1 MVTQPLGDERPEGT
15 ADGRPNVVIVGTGV
29 SALLLAQALVEHP
42 VASVVLVGP
51 AGPLRPHI
59 LSYWSDG
66 PTPFDASASWSWEE
80 VRVGAPGV
88 APRAVPLTRFRYRS
102 FRAQPWADA
111 VREILLRDSRV
122 AFRDVR
128 ATVVGTT
135 GDRGCVT
142 CDDGSRLAADW
153 VFDSRRTAAPPDVH
167 QRFVGWELE
176 LDRPMVEQLGPT
188 LLDFR
193 TPSEG
198 DFRFTYALPLDP
210 TRLFVE
216 HVSYARCDHDAAL
229 ATYLRHVLEIDGWR
243 VVDREVGATPLFATP
258 PERMAGRV
266 VRIGVHAAGLA
277 KVCTGYAVMRMWRDA
292 VQLAHTLFAEGAP
305 SVRRRQRSLDRLA
318 DRFFLEL
325 LHEEPERIPELLGAL
340 FSRAPGDAVLA
351 FLDEQAPLSERLAVA
366 RAMPRWLRWAMGSGW

>member
-1 MVTQPLGDERPEGT
+1 MGAGPLI
-15 ADGRPNVVIVGTGV
+15 VVIVGTGV
-29 SALLLAQALVEHP
+29 SALLLAQALVERP

-66 PTPFDASASWSWEE
+66 PTPFDARASWGWTE
-80 VRVGAPGV
+80 VRVGGPGV
-88 APRAVPLTRFRYRS
+88 PPRAVPLTRFAYRT

-111 VREILLRDSRV
+111 VRETLLRDPRV
-122 AFRDVR
+122 TFKEARVTTVE
-128 ATVVGTT
+128 ATE
-135 GDRGCVT
+135 DRGCVT
-142 CDDGSRLAADW
+142 CDDGSRLEADW
-153 VFDSRRTAAPPDVH
+153 VFDSRRAPERPDAH

-176 LDRPMVEQLGPT
+176 LDRPLVEQLGPT

-198 DFRFTYALPLDP
+198 DFRFTYTLPLEP
-210 TRLFVE
+210 KRLFVE
-216 HVSYARCDHDAAL
+216 HVSYSRCDHDAAI
-229 ATYLRHVLEIDGWR
+229 ASYLRQVLEIEGWH
-243 VVDREVGATPLFATP
+243 VVDREVGATPLFGVP
-258 PERMAGRV
+258 PERVVGRV
-266 VRIGVHAAGLA
+266 VRIGVHAGLA

-292 VQLAHTLFAEGAP
+292 VQLARTLFEDGAP
-305 SVRRRQRSLDRLA
+305 SVRGRQRSLDRLA

-325 LHEEPERIPELLGAL
+325 LREEPEMIPELLGAL

-366 RAMPRWLRWAMGSGW
+366 RAMPRWLRWAMGSGWL

>member
-1 MVTQPLGDERPEGT
+1 MGAPPRQQLSV
-15 ADGRPNVVIVGTGV
+15 AIVGTGV
-29 SALLLAQALVEHP
+29 SALLLARALLEQP
-42 VASVVLVGP
+42 VSSVVLVGP
-51 AGPLRPHI
+51 AGPLRPHL

-66 PTPFDASASWSWEE
+66 PTPFDACASWSWDQ
-80 VRVGAPGV
+80 VRLGASRA
-88 APRAVPLTRFRYRS
+88 APLDVPLKRFRYRT

-111 VREILLRDSRV
+111 TRAILLRDPRV
-122 AFRDVR
+122 TFRDAK
-128 ATVVGTT
+128 ATVVATN

-142 CDDGSRLAADW
+142 CDDGLRIEADW
-153 VFDSRRTAAPPDVH
+153 VFDSRRIAVEPDVH

-176 LDRPMVEQLGPT
+176 LDAPWGEQPGPT

-193 TPSEG
+193 TPSDG
-198 DFRFTYALPLDP
+198 DFRFAYVLPLEP

-229 ATYLRHVLEIDGWR
+229 ESYLRRVLEIERWR
-243 VVDREVGATPLFATP
+243 VVDREAGATPLFATAP
-258 PERMAGRV
+258 QRVDGRV

-292 VQLAHTLFAEGAP
+292 VQLAGTLFANGAP

-325 LHEEPERIPELLGAL
+325 LHEEPERIPELLVAL
-340 FSRAPGDAVLA
+340 FARAPGDAVLA
-351 FLDEQAPLSERLAVA
+351 FLDEQAPLSERLTVA
-366 RAMPRWLRWAMGSGW
+366 RAMPRWLRWAMGSGIGSETG